1 VRRGCGTNRKRARR
15 RGEKNEWKETGVMGG
30 AGVYLGDD
38 GREVG
43 RVQTPGPVC
52 SMVRDKVLFSERC
65 VDVSPVRHCQ
75 RHPKPGE
82 HRGGGGGGGGVEKG
96 VVRWRRCSSCSPQC
110 FCCIDE
116 CHHKQTDDVTSTTW
130 RLELLLLPVHQCVP
144 HGKAGVEQR
153 TRAAALTPMTQ
164 VLCTTKRP
172 DTAHVKAA
180 APGPLIA
187 INTSAKPCT
196 YFGSRAH
203 TA

>member
-1 VRRGCGTNRKRARR
+1 
-15 RGEKNEWKETGVMGG
+15 MGG
-30 AGVYLGDD
+30 TGVYLGDD

-43 RVQTPGPVC
+43 RVQTPRPVC

-82 HRGGGGGGGGVEKG
+82 QRGGGGCGCGVEKG
-96 VVRWRRCSSCSPQC
+96 VVRWRLCSSYSPRC
-110 FCCIDE
+110 FCCVDE
-116 CHHKQTDDVTSTTW
+116 CHHKQTGDNVTTPSTTW
-130 RLELLLLPVHQCVP
+130 RLELRLLPMHQCVQ

-180 APGPLIA
+180 APGPL
-187 INTSAKPCT
+187 TRSARPL
-196 YFGSRAH
+196 YFGTRHSLAACTGCH
-203 TA
+203 SS

>member
-1 VRRGCGTNRKRARR
+1 
-15 RGEKNEWKETGVMGG
+15 MGG
-30 AGVYLGDD
+30 TGVYLGDD

-82 HRGGGGGGGGVEKG
+82 QRGGGGCGCGVEKG
-96 VVRWRRCSSCSPQC
+96 VVRWRRCSSCSPCC
-110 FCCIDE
+110 FCCVDE
-116 CHHKQTDDVTSTTW
+116 CHHKQTGQRHVDDVE
-130 RLELLLLPVHQCVP
+130 LELRLLPVHQCVQ

-153 TRAAALTPMTQ
+153 TRAAALMPMTQ

-180 APGPLIA
+180 APGPL
-187 INTSAKPCT
+187 TRSARPL
-196 YFGSRAH
+196 YFGTRALAALIA
-203 TA
+203 TADNCATFSDCAPGLCNKLKRQ